1 MTIKFPKTKV
11 AHKRNP
17 ATKDVFFAFLAVEE
31 VGEEQNENEEDEDHE
46 EAHHL
51 DEL

>member
-11 AHKRNP
+11 VHKRNP

-31 VGEEQNENEEDEDHE
+31 VGEEENENENEEDEDHE
-46 EAHHL
+46 EIHHL
-51 DEL
+51 E

>member
-1 MTIKFPKTKV
+1 MTVKFPQKSV
-11 AHKRNP
+11 IHKRNP

-31 VGEEQNENEEDEDHE
+31 VNEEENNNEEEEDDE

-51 DEL
+51 EQP